1 MTPQEQ
7 QLVAD
12 LFERLAS
19 LESQRRDPDAERV
32 IREGLGRAPNSVYA
46 LVQTVLVQDEALK
59 RANARI
65 EELERAGQE
74 PAPAPAGGAGGG
86 FLDSMR
92 SVLTGRDQRGSVP
105 SVRPGGQGSSGV
117 WGGGPRPQAAPAVP
131 PSAPSAGGQMGG
143 QFGGSPGGGPMGGM
157 GGMGGGMMGGGG
169 SSFLGTAA
177 ATVAGVVGG
186 AMLLNGIRSMMGGGG
201 HQAFGD
207 YGGMSPGS
215 SPWDSGDHGS
225 GDRGSGDLARDAG
238 LGDIGS
244 GHRSAAYDDSG
255 HAGAF
260 DSSNDQADDDGQD
273 IGQADDDYAGGFDS
287 GDDSDTA

>member
-12 LFERLAS
+12 LFDRLAS
-19 LESQRRDPDAERV
+19 LEGQRRDPDAERV
-32 IREGLGRAPNSVYA
+32 IHEGLGRAPNGVYA

-74 PAPAPAGGAGGG
+74 PAQAPAGGGG

-105 SVRPGGQGSSGV
+105 SVPPGGQGSSGV

-131 PSAPSAGGQMGG
+131 PPAGGQPGG
-143 QFGGSPGGGPMGGM
+143 QFGGSPGGPM
-157 GGMGGGMMGGGG
+157 GGMGGGMMGGGGGGG

-215 SPWDSGDHGS
+215 SPWDSGG
-225 GDRGSGDLARDAG
+225 GRGSGDLARDAG
-238 LGDIGS
+238 LGDIGG
-244 GHRSAAYDDSG
+244 GHPSAAYDDSRR
-255 HAGAF
+255 AGAS
-260 DSSNDQADDDGQD
+260 DNSSDQPQDDAQDDGQFD
-273 IGQADDDYAGGFDS
+273 DAQDDGQADDDYAGGFDS

>member
-12 LFERLAS
+12 LFDRLAS
-19 LESQRRDPDAERV
+19 LEGQRRDPDAERV
-32 IREGLGRAPNSVYA
+32 IREGLGRAPNAVYA

-65 EELERAGQE
+65 EEIERAGQE
-74 PAPAPAGGAGGG
+74 PAPAPGGGG
-86 FLDSMR
+86 FLDTMR

-105 SVRPGGQGSSGV
+105 TVRPGGQGSSGV
-117 WGGGPRPQAAPAVP
+117 WGGGPRPQAAPAAP
-131 PSAPSAGGQMGG
+131 PQMGGQMGG
-143 QFGGSPGGGPMGGM
+143 QPGGQFGAPPGGSPMGGM

-225 GDRGSGDLARDAG
+225 GDLARDAG
-238 LGDIGS
+238 LGDIGG
-244 GHRSAAYDDSG
+244 GHRSAAYDDSSR
-255 HAGAF
+255 AGAF
-260 DSSNDQADDDGQD
+260 DNSNDQPQDDVQDDGP
-273 IGQADDDYAGGFDS
+273 ADDDYAGGFDS

>member
-12 LFERLAS
+12 LFDRLAS
-19 LESQRRDPDAERV
+19 LEGQRRDPDAERV
-32 IREGLGRAPNSVYA
+32 IREGLGRAPNAVYA

-74 PAPAPAGGAGGG
+74 PAPASAGGAGGG

-92 SVLTGRDQRGSVP
+92 SVLTGRDQRGSVA

-131 PSAPSAGGQMGG
+131 PQMGGQPGG
-143 QFGGSPGGGPMGGM
+143 QFGGPPGGGPMGGM

-207 YGGMSPGS
+207 TERMSPGS

-225 GDRGSGDLARDAG
+225 GDLARDAG
-238 LGDIGS
+238 LGDIGG
-244 GHRSAAYDDSG
+244 GHRSAAHDDSG
-255 HAGAF
+255 RAGAF
-260 DSSNDQADDDGQD
+260 DSSNDQAQDDVQDGGQFDGQD
-273 IGQADDDYAGGFDS
+273 DGQADDDYAGGFDS